1 MAINTLEDVVS
12 KFNTTPFLFIGSGI
26 TRRYYNL
33 PDWESLLRIF
43 ATRINEDPFAYSS

>member
-26 TRRYYNL
+26 TEDIITFPIGNL
-33 PDWESLLRIF
+33 F
-43 ATRINEDPFAYSS
+43 